1 MTFTVHRP
9 AMRILRASSL
19 ALATTLA
26 GVSAFGQTTSETAA
40 APPGSD
46 PAQAAQDPTVDQ
58 ARDAF
63 TLGTS
68 LANQGEW
75 PEALRAFERSSKLR
89 PHPVTT
95 YNVAYC
101 ERSLGHYTRAYKLFL
116 RSLAEHDSGATGK
129 LPDDLLA
136 LAKSYGS
143 EVEHRL
149 AHVFVRIATPGT
161 AVSVDGRP
169 LEAATASAKDRV
181 LLMAGTR
188 DDRGNEAPSASSF
201 ELLIDPGR
209 HLFVSARP
217 GAPDQVVSETFES
230 GTSRELVLGAASE
243 PTPKTSAAPVKVSA
257 EPPSGSSK
265 KTWAYV
271 SYAVGGAGLVTG
283 SIFGILAIDK
293 KSYLDSDGRCTTPQ
307 KCLPEFQ
314 DDIDTA
320 NLYAWVATGG
330 FVLAGVGAGLGT
342 YLLLT
347 SDSEKAGSEKR
358 TSTIEPVIGPT
369 MIGARGRF

>member
-1 MTFTVHRP
+1 
-9 AMRILRASSL
+9 
-19 ALATTLA
+19 
-26 GVSAFGQTTSETAA
+26 
-40 APPGSD
+40 
-46 PAQAAQDPTVDQ
+46 VDQ

-75 PEALRAFERSSKLR
+75 PEALRAFERSSKLH

-95 YNVAYC
+95 YNLAYT
-101 ERSLGHYTRAYKLFL
+101 ERALGHYTRAYKLFAQ
-116 RSLAEHDSGATGK
+116 SLSEHESGATGK

-136 LAKSYGS
+136 LAKSYRA

-149 AHVFVRIATPGT
+149 VHVFVRIASPGS
-161 AVSVDGRP
+161 ALSVDGRP
-169 LEAATASAKDRV
+169 LEAATNTSGKDRA

-209 HLFVSARP
+209 HLFVSSRP

-230 GTSRELVLGAASE
+230 GASRELVLGGASE
-243 PTPKTSAAPVKVSA
+243 PAPKKDAAPIHVTA
-257 EPPSGSSK
+257 EAPSGSSK
-265 KTWAYV
+265 KTWAFVAYG
-271 SYAVGGAGLVTG
+271 VGGAGLITG
-283 SIFGILAIDK
+283 SVFGLLAIGK
-293 KSYLDSDGRCTTPQ
+293 KSHLDSAGHCPTPQ
-307 KCLPEFQ
+307 TCLPEDQ
-314 DDIDTA
+314 DDIDAA
-320 NLYAWVATGG
+320 NRDAWIATGG
-330 FVLAGVGAGLGT
+330 FVVAGLGAGLGT

-347 SDSEKAGSEKR
+347 SGPDKTGPDKR
-358 TSTIEPVIGPT
+358 ATVEPLIGPT